1 MTATRQWPWE
11 AWKIVCQNGLNFPH
25 LLVFS
30 PFVTELCSSISLKK
44 ESTNPPLA
52 SCLMVCFD
60 QECGRSDIVPLL
72 SVDLKRHLYV
82 QACVN
87 CWKTRNH
94 LSSGESLLLKPSWIS
109 QLLVNSQAIVS
120 PDSDQQSCLATSS
133 VHEKSNK
140 VGLFF
145 FFFFSSSYHVGVV
158 DYPAIANDIGDLNI
172 QDRKEWRKEGGGR
185 TPKVIHIYLIS
196 TS

>member
-1 MTATRQWPWE
+1 
-11 AWKIVCQNGLNFPH
+11 
-25 LLVFS
+25 
-30 PFVTELCSSISLKK
+30 
-44 ESTNPPLA
+44 
-52 SCLMVCFD
+52 MVCFD

-94 LSSGESLLLKPSWIS
+94 LKQWWVTLTEAILNQPAPGQLTSYSQSWLRS
-109 QLLVNSQAIVS
+109 TEL
-120 PDSDQQSCLATSS
+120 LATSS

-140 VGLFF
+140 VGFLL
-145 FFFFSSSYHVGVV
+145 FFFSSSYHVGVV